1 MTNARRDGLYLVLLG
16 CAVFVLIGSALENA
30 VPVTAADFRVVY
42 YSARCFLEHCDPYN
56 ENEMKYTYRVDGGET
71 ANDTPTLR
79 RTETQYIY
87 FPSAFPLTVP
97 FAVFPFGPAHILWL
111 AFTAGTLILGAIL
124 MWDVGAS
131 YAPVLTGALVGL
143 LLANCEL
150 FLAVGNP
157 GGIAIGLCVIA
168 AWCFIRERWVPAGVI
183 CMALSLMLKPQDS
196 GLIWAYFL
204 LAGGA
209 NRKRA
214 IQTLVVIIG
223 LSLPAT
229 LWLSHTAP
237 NWANELHTNLFANS
251 AHGDLSD
258 PGPTSSAGHGI
269 GMMIDLQTVASV
281 FRDDPRFYNPVAYSV
296 AGSLIFIWIIRTMR
310 VQYSQ
315 RIAWFALAPI
325 AALSML
331 PVYHRLYDA
340 KVLLLAI
347 PAYAMLW
354 VRGGAI
360 AWIAFLLNGAAI
372 LLTGGFPWAIFF
384 SLIKHLPLP
393 ANSLTN
399 TILMVLQVFPVPL
412 TLLAFGG
419 FFLYIYVLKDK
430 MLNDVLEGEIQK
442 ES

>member
-1 MTNARRDGLYLVLLG
+1 M
-16 CAVFVLIGSALENA
+16 
-30 VPVTAADFRVVY
+30 
-42 YSARCFLEHCDPYN
+42 
-56 ENEMKYTYRVDGGET
+56 
-71 ANDTPTLR
+71 
-79 RTETQYIY
+79 
-87 FPSAFPLTVP
+87 
-97 FAVFPFGPAHILWL
+97 
-111 AFTAGTLILGAIL
+111 AFTHSAELGERI
-124 MWDVGAS
+124 AS
-131 YAPVLTGALVGL
+131 Y
-143 LLANCEL
+143 
-150 FLAVGNP
+150 
-157 GGIAIGLCVIA
+157 
-168 AWCFIRERWVPAGVI
+168 
-183 CMALSLMLKPQDS
+183 
-196 GLIWAYFL
+196 
-204 LAGGA
+204 
-209 NRKRA
+209 
-214 IQTLVVIIG
+214 
-223 LSLPAT
+223 
-229 LWLSHTAP
+229 
-237 NWANELHTNLFANS
+237 LFANS

-315 RIAWFALAPI
+315 RIASFALAPI

-347 PAYAMLW
+347 PACAMLW